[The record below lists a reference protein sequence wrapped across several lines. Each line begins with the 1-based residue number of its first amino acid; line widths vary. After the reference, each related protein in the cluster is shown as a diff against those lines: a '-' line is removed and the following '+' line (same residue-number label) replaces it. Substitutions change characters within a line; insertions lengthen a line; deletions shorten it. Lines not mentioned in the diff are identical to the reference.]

1 VSRIPDRKQA
11 PATDTASPPVAR
23 EWFSDPSGLG
33 NGSIV
38 IADPEWDE
46 AFRSVCHPSWQWAE
60 CQARQWAAEVGL
72 VVGEAERRRHTIT
85 VLPLLDVVERAQPGE
100 AALEVLREATADTIV
115 WTNDLASAGREL
127 REGHENLVSV
137 LAREH
142 RGDRDEAAA
151 IGRAMISRRMDDF
164 DAAATA
170 VLAAGPGQAGL
181 RPRVQAIRAFRDG
194 ALSWQGETHRN
205 RTGENGPARPAS
217 GGATTATAPV
227 AGMGTGPSRAVPG

>member
-100 AALEVLREATADTIV
+100 AALEVLREATPTRSSGPTIWRV
-115 WTNDLASAGREL
+115 RAGSCARVT
-127 REGHENLVSV
+127 RTWSVSW
-137 LAREH
+137 
-142 RGDRDEAAA
+142 RG
-151 IGRAMISRRMDDF
+151 ST
-164 DAAATA
+164 AAT
-170 VLAAGPGQAGL
+170 GT
-181 RPRVQAIRAFRDG
+181 RPQR
-194 ALSWQGETHRN
+194 S
-205 RTGENGPARPAS
+205 PAP
-217 GGATTATAPV
+217 
-227 AGMGTGPSRAVPG
+227 